1 MQQKPPF
8 ILALNIHESKMRE
21 GRVVAKKHL
30 GQNFLHDLNVVRRI
44 VSSLELAATD
54 IVLEIGCG
62 RGALTRHIVSKSE
75 LFIGVELDKSLFPKL
90 SAQYSSPSALF
101 LNQDILQ
108 LDLSE
113 LMHRRDQPRAKVK
126 VVGNLPYYISSPIIE
141 WLGRQAGMIESATIM
156 LQVEVADRL
165 MASPGS
171 KEFGVLSLV
180 ASYYF
185 TVTKLMDVRPGAFR
199 PVPKVS
205 STLLRLK
212 PKIQQ
217 TLDLK
222 EEMALFGFIKQSF
235 SQRRKTLWNCLK
247 GSVDKRRLE
256 AMLRHLGHGPNSRAE
271 TLSIEDFVSLYKELR
286 TSDPRQ
292 L

>member
-1 MQQKPPF
+1 M
-8 ILALNIHESKMRE
+8 NHEHI
-21 GRVVAKKHL
+21 VAKKRL

-44 VSSLELAATD
+44 VSSLELAAMD
-54 IVLEIGCG
+54 NVLEIGCG
-62 RGALTRHIVSKSE
+62 TGALTRHIVSKVGQ
-75 LFIGVELDKSLFPKL
+75 FVGVELDKDLFHWL
-90 SAQYSSPSALF
+90 ADQHCSPSTLF

-113 LMHRRDQPRAKVK
+113 LMHKLHQPRARLK

-141 WLGRQAGMIESATIM
+141 WLGKQSGMIESATIM
-156 LQVEVADRL
+156 LQAEVADRL

-180 ASYYF
+180 VSYYF
-185 TVTKLMDVRPGAFR
+185 TVTKLMDVRRGAFR

-205 STLLRLK
+205 STLIRLK
-212 PKIQQ
+212 PK
-217 TLDLK
+217 TKRRLDAK
-222 EEMALFGFIKQSF
+222 EESALFALIKQSF

-247 GSVDKRRLE
+247 GSVDKRGLE
-256 AMLRHLGHGPNSRAE
+256 VILGRLGHPPNIRAE
-271 TLSIEDFVSLYKELR
+271 TLSLEDFISLFSYLGSSE
-286 TSDPRQ
+286 SQDSRQ

>member
-1 MQQKPPF
+1 M
-8 ILALNIHESKMRE
+8 NHEHI
-21 GRVVAKKHL
+21 VAKKRL

-54 IVLEIGCG
+54 NVLEIGCG
-62 RGALTRHIVSKSE
+62 TGALTRHIVSKVGQ
-75 LFIGVELDKSLFPKL
+75 FVGVELDKDLFHWL
-90 SAQYSSPSALF
+90 ADQHCSPSTLF

-113 LMHRRDQPRAKVK
+113 LMHKLHQPRARLK

-141 WLGRQAGMIESATIM
+141 WLGKQSGMIESATIM
-156 LQVEVADRL
+156 LQAEVADRL

-180 ASYYF
+180 VSYYF
-185 TVTKLMDVRPGAFR
+185 TVTKLMDVRRGAFR

-205 STLLRLK
+205 STLIRLK
-212 PKIQQ
+212 PK
-217 TLDLK
+217 TKRRLDAK
-222 EEMALFGFIKQSF
+222 EESALFALIKQSF

-247 GSVDKRRLE
+247 GSVDKRGLE
-256 AMLRHLGHGPNSRAE
+256 VILGRLGHPPNIRAE
-271 TLSIEDFVSLYKELR
+271 TLSLEDFISLFSYLGSSE
-286 TSDPRQ
+286 SQDSRQ

>member
-1 MQQKPPF
+1 VVS
-8 ILALNIHESKMRE
+8 HE
-21 GRVVAKKHL
+21 RVVAKKRL
-30 GQNFLHDLNVVRRI
+30 GQNFLHDPSVIRRI

-62 RGALTRHIVSKSE
+62 TGALTRHIVLKPQH
-75 LFIGVELDKSLFPKL
+75 FIGVELDKSLFQKL
-90 SAQYSSPSALF
+90 ADQYSSPSAHF

-113 LMHRRDQPRAKVK
+113 LRHRLRQPGAKLK

-141 WLGRQAGMIESATIM
+141 WLGKQSGMIESATIM
-156 LQVEVADRL
+156 LQAEVADRL

-171 KEFGVLSLV
+171 KAFGVLSLI

-185 TVTKLMDVRPGAFR
+185 TATKLMEVRPGAFR

-205 STLLRLK
+205 STVLRLK
-212 PKIQQ
+212 PK
-217 TLDLK
+217 TKRSLDAS
-222 EEMALFGFIKQSF
+222 EELALFTFIKQGF

-247 GSVDKRRLE
+247 GSVDRGRLE
-256 AMLRHLGHGPNSRAE
+256 AMLGRLGHPPNGRAE
-271 TLSIEDFVSLYKELR
+271 ILSLEDFISLFRDLWSSKPPD
-286 TSDPRQ
+286 SRQ

>member
-1 MQQKPPF
+1 M
-8 ILALNIHESKMRE
+8 NHEH
-21 GRVVAKKHL
+21 VVAKKRL

-62 RGALTRHIVSKSE
+62 TGALTRHMVSKPRQ
-75 LFIGVELDKSLFPKL
+75 FVGVELDKSLFQRL
-90 SAQYSSPSALF
+90 ADQHSSPCTVF
-101 LNQDILQ
+101 LNQDILK

-113 LMHRRDQPRAKVK
+113 LMHRLRQPRAKLK

-141 WLGRQAGMIESATIM
+141 WLGKQSGMIESATVM
-156 LQVEVADRL
+156 LQAEVADRL

-212 PKIQQ
+212 PKTQRI
-217 TLDLK
+217 LDPK
-222 EEMALFGFIKQSF
+222 EELALFAFIKQSF

-247 GSVDKRRLE
+247 GSVDKSRLE
-256 AMLRHLGHGPNSRAE
+256 AILGRLGHPPNTRAE
-271 TLSIEDFVSLYKELR
+271 TLSLEDFLSLFRDLR
-286 TSDPRQ
+286 SNEPPDSRQ

>member
-1 MQQKPPF
+1 V
-8 ILALNIHESKMRE
+8 NHEHI
-21 GRVVAKKHL
+21 VAKKRL

-54 IVLEIGCG
+54 TVLEIGCG
-62 RGALTRHIVSKSE
+62 TGALTRHIVSQVRQ
-75 LFIGVELDKSLFPKL
+75 FVGVELDKDLFHWL
-90 SAQYSSPSALF
+90 ADQHCSPSTLF

-113 LMHRRDQPRAKVK
+113 LMHKLHQPRARLK

-141 WLGRQAGMIESATIM
+141 WLGKQSGMIESATIM
-156 LQVEVADRL
+156 LQAEVADRL

-180 ASYYF
+180 VSYYF
-185 TVTKLMDVRPGAFR
+185 TVTKLMDVRRGAFR

-205 STLLRLK
+205 STLIRLK
-212 PKIQQ
+212 PK
-217 TLDLK
+217 TKRRLDAK
-222 EEMALFGFIKQSF
+222 EESALFALIKQSF

-247 GSVDKRRLE
+247 GSVNKRGLE
-256 AMLRHLGHGPNSRAE
+256 VILGRLGHSPNIRAE
-271 TLSIEDFVSLYKELR
+271 TLSLEDFICLLNYLLYSE
-286 TSDPRQ
+286 PRDSRQ
-292 L
+292 P